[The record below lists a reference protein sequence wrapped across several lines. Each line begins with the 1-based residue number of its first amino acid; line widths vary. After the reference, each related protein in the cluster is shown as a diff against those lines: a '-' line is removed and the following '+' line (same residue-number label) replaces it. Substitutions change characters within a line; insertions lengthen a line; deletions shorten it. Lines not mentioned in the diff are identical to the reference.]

1 MPVWP
6 GQCGKGRQG
15 TEFNSSSKGSF
26 WAETSSKNVLS
37 LDRLPR
43 GVRTQV
49 NPGASFPP
57 PSGT

>member
-1 MPVWP
+1 MPTWP

-15 TEFNSSSKGSF
+15 TEFNSSSKGSV

-49 NPGASFPP
+49 NLGAPFPP